1 MWCANVSACRGV
13 WPTHFHKVSLR
24 SNNRESAVSGAYTV
38 LCSMIKGTYVSRQCE
53 VKYRQVTRANVLIE
67 KEQMCVGVIA
77 VAHASV
83 C

>member
-1 MWCANVSACRGV
+1 MYQHVEVCGLHISTRYRCEAIIE
-13 WPTHFHKVSLR
+13 KVPYL
-24 SNNRESAVSGAYTV
+24 NGAYKV
-38 LCSMIKGTYVSRQCE
+38 LCSMFKGTYVSRQCE